1 MLRLVL
7 DSNVLI
13 SAFYWEGNERSLLRE
28 CRIGKYKLVTSSFI
42 LEEVERVLKEK
53 FDEEEHLVRSYIR
66 EVFKFSELV
75 VTPGRLNVITEDP
88 SDNNVLETAV
98 VGKANYLI
106 TGDKHLLKI
115 GEYNN
120 ILILK
125 SADFS

>member
-1 MLRLVL
+1 MIRLVL

-28 CRIGKYKLVTSSFI
+28 CRSGKYQLVTSSFI

-53 FDEEEHLVRSYIR
+53 FDEDEHLVRSFIR
-66 EVFKFSELV
+66 EIFKFSELV
-75 VTPGRLNVITEDP
+75 ITQGRLNVITEDP

-98 VGKANYLI
+98 VGKVNYLI

-115 GEYNN
+115 GDYNN
-120 ILILK
+120 ISILK
-125 SADFS
+125 TADFS

>member
-28 CRIGKYKLVTSSFI
+28 CIIGKYQLVTSSFI

-53 FDEEEHLVRSYIR
+53 FDEDEHLVRSYIR

-75 VTPGRLNVITEDP
+75 VTQGRLNVITEDP

-120 ILILK
+120 IPILK